1 MPRRHQRTL
10 LPAIAPAPSAQCSS
24 RRRRRLRPLCISY
37 QDRLG
42 SGLPMEGEGWR
53 IENTKQ
59 YTDTLLVERI
69 E

>member
-1 MPRRHQRTL
+1 
-10 LPAIAPAPSAQCSS
+10 
-24 RRRRRLRPLCISY
+24 
-37 QDRLG
+37 
-42 SGLPMEGEGWR
+42 MEGEGWR